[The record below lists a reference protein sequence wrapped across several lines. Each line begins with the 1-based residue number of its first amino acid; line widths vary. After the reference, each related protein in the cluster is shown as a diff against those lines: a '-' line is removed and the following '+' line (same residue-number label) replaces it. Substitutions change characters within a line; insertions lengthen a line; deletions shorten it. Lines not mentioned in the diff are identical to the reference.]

1 MCLKRD
7 TTLLQYTHQFQ
18 YFMTKYPYTVEI
30 YQQMFQSNSFNGNDL
45 MVLFN
50 WGWSR
55 LTNKLTSIRSLNLF
69 ASEANIKMIKVY

>member
-18 YFMTKYPYTVEI
+18 YFMTTYPYTVEI

-45 MVLFN
+45 MTF
-50 WGWSR
+50 
-55 LTNKLTSIRSLNLF
+55 LTGAGQVYSINFS
-69 ASEANIKMIKVY
+69 